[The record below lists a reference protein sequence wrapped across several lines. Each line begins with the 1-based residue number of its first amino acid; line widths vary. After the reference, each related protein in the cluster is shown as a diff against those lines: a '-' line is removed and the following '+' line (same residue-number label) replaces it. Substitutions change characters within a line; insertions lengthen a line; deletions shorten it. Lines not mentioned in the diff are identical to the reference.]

1 MKRSREPEEEAQ
13 TAASSPAAI
22 TDETSTTISQPP
34 EVRVTK
40 IAELDESAIDDST
53 SSITMKCSLPGH
65 KEPLVFKS
73 YAEKNFP
80 SEHFLNLHIEE
91 CHDAFAAVLREKG
104 EHTYS
109 CLVEGCDRKCGTP
122 QKRRMHLIDKHMYPK
137 NYFFAVTK
145 EGIDGRSSLLLEG
158 GHHRRKSS
166 ASQAGGYKVT
176 GRRQSL
182 RQTETAESG
191 LEVHSSMA
199 EQGAEEAPDTVTR
212 SEEDKVDTDMA
223 DLTSAMSTL
232 QFVPTSCIRTTHL
245 VISVSQPIRAAIREL
260 LQSQQTWQ
268 QRIEK
273 GATLNLLWRCP
284 DTANKDME
292 AD

>member
-73 YAEKNFP
+73 YAEYEAHYIKTHTNRCTECRKNFP

-232 QFVPTSCIRTTHL
+232 QFVPTSALAVQFIGLRL
-245 VISVSQPIRAAIREL
+245 S
-260 LQSQQTWQ
+260 
-268 QRIEK
+268 
-273 GATLNLLWRCP
+273 
-284 DTANKDME
+284 TAE
-292 AD
+292 